1 LPTYEN
7 KLDLDLK
14 IHFTRGT
21 PSGSINHKCIK
32 SSTITVTKVAPKAI
46 ISSQYVRPDLKVL
59 ERYAARA
66 TNPAAIIGTYIIYQH
81 TTKHHANDATAAVI
95 AAAVCTVPSNLLD
108 RNAGA
113 APTKQIAAQ
122 AKKANTLRLVDHGEI
137 ISPSSNQAG
146 NNVNPIVPI
155 IAGNTIPRCFF
166 FYSYK

>member
-1 LPTYEN
+1 MPTYNN

-59 ERYAARA
+59 ERHAARA

-81 TTKHHANDATAAVI
+81 TIKHHANDATAAVI
-95 AAAVCTVPSNLLD
+95 AATVCTVPSNLLD

-122 AKKANTLRLVDHGEI
+122 VKNARGCKYVDQVDMT
-137 ISPSSNQAG
+137 SPRSSQAG
-146 NNVNPIVPI
+146 SKDAAIVNI
-155 IAGNTIPRCFF
+155 IPVKQYPSFF
-166 FYSYK
+166 IFLSHK